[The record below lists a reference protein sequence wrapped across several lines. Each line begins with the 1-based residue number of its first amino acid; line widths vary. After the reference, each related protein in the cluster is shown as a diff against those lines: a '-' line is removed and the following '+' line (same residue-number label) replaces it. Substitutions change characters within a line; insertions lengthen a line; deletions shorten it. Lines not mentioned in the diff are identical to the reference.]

1 MSQFHVRQN
10 CNSSDVRSVGY
21 AGDAYQR
28 AKVLESLSLPELRI
42 RHHDIRAHRVED
54 VGDWLLRTE
63 DYRNWFHGIR
73 YGGLENSV
81 LFCYGDPGAGKTY
94 IR

>member
-1 MSQFHVRQN
+1 MH
-10 CNSSDVRSVGY
+10 SVGHV
-21 AGDAYQR
+21 GGAYER

-63 DYRNWFHGIR
+63 DYRNWFDGIR
-73 YGGLENSV
+73 NGELENSV
-81 LFCYGDPGAGKTY
+81 LFCHGDPGVGKTY

>member
-42 RHHDIRAHRVED
+42 RHHDIRAHQVEGM
-54 VGDWLLRTE
+54 GD
-63 DYRNWFHGIR
+63 
-73 YGGLENSV
+73 
-81 LFCYGDPGAGKTY
+81 
-94 IR
+94 